1 MSGRIGMGLLLALFA
16 ALPSLMGPLHSTAQL
31 FKTYSVESGLP
42 QSQVYT
48 ICQDRFGYL
57 WFGTFGGG
65 VCRFDGIEFRTFT
78 VNEGLSNNAIYSIA
92 EDRSGSLWIGT
103 ERGIS
108 RYDGFTFRNFS
119 KQELGHDVVN
129 SILQA
134 RDGTLWFG
142 TGEGVARFDGSTF
155 TSGIAREVL
164 GETAVMT
171 LFEDRDGTL
180 WMGTRGRGLFRK
192 NGDTF
197 EHVAGVR
204 ELGDGTVYIVRQD
217 RSGALWIG
225 TDRGGVTRWQDGRFQ
240 RFTNRDGL
248 PDNTVWTIAEDRDG
262 SLWFGTRLGLVQYG
276 SGQFRTFTMADG
288 LSANSVWSLL
298 PDREG
303 NLWIGTDIGG
313 VCRYRDLGFRAYASD
328 MGLTH
333 NDIWAILEDS
343 GGRMWFGKSGGL
355 VRYDRSGFTRIV
367 PQGKPAT
374 VFALYEDSRR
384 TLWIGTDGDGVFR
397 IVGARMMQR
406 LRGPPTIEQG
416 TVYSIIE
423 DRNGAFWFA
432 TADSGIFRY
441 DGRQFTH
448 FTTRDGLTDN
458 RVYALHEDR
467 SGILWCVTH
476 QGVARFDGRRFT
488 NAFPGGFSDDEI
500 TLAVA
505 EEPSGH
511 LWFGT
516 EKGIYHYDG
525 TDLKG
530 LDERDGLGSN
540 VVYFLVFDT
549 LGALWIGHNR
559 GVDRFDVRRWEQTGE
574 TRFRPY
580 GADEGFTGVEC
591 NQNAAWCDRRGAL
604 WFGTIKGA
612 FRYIPAPADTLSA
625 PSVRVAGVRLFM
637 QERDLT
643 PYSTRL
649 DASTL
654 LPEDLR
660 LPYYL
665 NHVTLD
671 YVGINLTA
679 PRRVRYRYRL
689 EGFDEDWSR
698 ITHERYAVY
707 ANLAPGRYTFRVK
720 ARSADGAW
728 TSSDMGFTF
737 EVVAPF
743 WKTVWFYVLT
753 ALVSV
758 GLLVTV
764 VRLRLRRVNRRAQE
778 LMQLN
783 RMLQTHIEEREHAE
797 RAVRMSEAKFRSLA
811 ELLTAS
817 IFVVRGERILYTNP
831 YASVYTGYTPDEL
844 SQMKFWE
851 FAHPDHREAVKARGM
866 ARMEGRTVPN
876 RYEMKIVTRSG
887 DVRWCDMIVRLV
899 DYEGGPAIL
908 GAAVDITDRKR
919 AEEALFQS
927 EAKYRNLFVNSLVG
941 MFKTSLDSG
950 TVIEANDKA
959 REILGYP
966 EGKVRT
972 TDLYV
977 NPGDREVMKQI
988 LREQGRVENFE
999 TRMRRSDGQIIW
1011 VSFSARYFPEDGCL
1025 EGVVVDITERKRTE
1039 EALLKVRKIESLG
1052 ILAGGIAH
1060 DFNNVLTAILGN
1072 LSLAK
1077 KHVRDGRLETVL
1089 QHLDSAERAS
1099 MQARGL
1105 TQQLLTFSKGGE
1117 PVRAPT
1123 SLATLLQETT
1133 RFALAGS
1140 NVKGELEL
1148 PPDLR
1153 TAFIDHG
1160 QIGQVIHNLM
1170 LNAVQAMPGG
1180 GTVHVHADNVSF
1192 AADTYEHGMKIKKG
1206 QYVRVAIRDEGTG
1219 IAAEHLSRIFDPYF
1233 TTKEHGSGLGLAT
1246 AYSIVRNHQ
1255 GIIYV
1260 DSEAGVGSVFTF
1272 CLPAADEPEALEGA
1286 LPEIKHGKGLVLVM
1300 DDEVAILKVLD
1311 GMLAELG
1318 YEVVTTRNG
1327 DEALRA
1333 HMDQSRSGRPFD
1345 AVILDLTIP
1354 GGKGGKETVS
1364 EILALDPQAYVVVSS
1379 GYSNDPIMANFASY
1393 GFADVLPKPYTLED
1407 VSRALGK
1414 MPRRPAI
1421 SPGSGTTSHH

>member
-1 MSGRIGMGLLLALFA
+1 MSLLRPSVALLAGCLFFLILPDRA
-16 ALPSLMGPLHSTAQL
+16 AGQL
-31 FKTYSVESGLP
+31 FKVYSVEAGLP

-65 VCRFDGIEFRTFT
+65 VCRFDGIQFRTFT
-78 VNEGLSNNAIYSIA
+78 VNEGLSNNAVYSIV
-92 EDRSGSLWIGT
+92 EDRSGYLWIGT
-103 ERGIS
+103 ERGVS
-108 RYDGFTFRNFS
+108 RYDGFAFRNFS
-119 KQELGHDVVN
+119 KQELGHEVVN
-129 SILQA
+129 AIVQT

-142 TGEGVARFDGSTF
+142 TGKGLASYDGSTF
-155 TSGIAREVL
+155 TSGIGADII
-164 GETAVMT
+164 GETSVMA

-180 WMGTRGRGLFRK
+180 WVGTQGKGLFRQK
-192 NGDTF
+192 GETF
-197 EHVAGVR
+197 ERAAGER
-204 ELGDGTVYIVRQD
+204 ELGDGMVYVIRQD
-217 RSGALWIG
+217 RRGAMWIG
-225 TDRGGVTRWQDGRFQ
+225 TDRGGAARWHDGRFH
-240 RFTNRDGL
+240 RLTTRDGL
-248 PDNTVWTIAEDRDG
+248 PDNTVWTIAEGRDG
-262 SLWFGTRLGLVQYG
+262 ALWLGTRQGLVQYR
-276 SGQFRTFTMADG
+276 SGKFRTFTMADG

-313 VCRYRDLGFRAYASD
+313 VCRYRDFGFLTYSPGT
-328 MGLTH
+328 GLTH
-333 NDIWAILEDS
+333 NDIWAILEDAR
-343 GGRMWFGKSGGL
+343 GRMWFGTSGGL
-355 VRYDRSGFTRIV
+355 IRYDRSGFTRIM

-384 TLWIGTDGDGVFR
+384 TLWIGTDGAGVFQIAGDR
-397 IVGARMMQR
+397 LTGP
-406 LRGPPTIEQG
+406 LRGPPAIEQG
-416 TVYSIIE
+416 TVYSIIQ
-423 DRNGAFWFA
+423 DRSGAMWFA
-432 TADSGIFRY
+432 TADSGVFRY
-441 DGRQFTH
+441 DGQRPTH

-467 SGILWCVTH
+467 SGVLWCVTH
-476 QGVARFDGRRFT
+476 QGVARFDGQRFV
-488 NAFPGGFSDDEI
+488 NAFPDGLLSDGI
-500 TLAVA
+500 SLAVA
-505 EEPSGH
+505 EEKSGH

-525 TDLKG
+525 RGLTG

-549 LGALWIGHNR
+549 LGALWIGHSR
-559 GVDRFDVRRWEQTGE
+559 GVDRFDVPRWEQTGE
-574 TRFRPY
+574 TRFRQY

-591 NQNAAWCDRRGAL
+591 NQNAAFCGRNGAL

-612 FRYIPAPADTLSA
+612 FRYVPVSADTLGA
-625 PSVRVAGVRLFM
+625 PSLRIAGLRLFM

-643 PYSTRL
+643 PYSSRL
-649 DASTL
+649 DPATL
-654 LPEDLR
+654 LPEELR
-660 LPYYL
+660 LPYEL

-671 YVGINLTA
+671 YAGIHLTA
-679 PRRVRYRYRL
+679 PRGVRYRYRL
-689 EGFDEDWSR
+689 EGFDEEWSR
-698 ITHERYAVY
+698 ATHERYAVY
-707 ANLAPGRYTFRVK
+707 ANLPPGRYTFRVK
-720 ARSADGAW
+720 ARNAGGLW
-728 TSSDMGFTF
+728 TSGDAVFTF
-737 EVVAPF
+737 EIVAPF
-743 WKTVWFYVLT
+743 WKTAWFYVLT

-758 GLLVTV
+758 GMLATV
-764 VRLRLRRVNRRAQE
+764 VRLRLRSVNRRARE
-778 LMQLN
+778 LLDLN
-783 RMLQTHIEEREHAE
+783 RRLQTQMVEREQAE

-817 IFVVRGERILYTNP
+817 IFVVRGEQILYTNP
-831 YASVYTGYTPDEL
+831 YASTYTGYTPDEL

-851 FAHPDHREAVKARGM
+851 FAHPDHRETVKARGR
-866 ARMEGRTVPN
+866 ARMEGLTVPN

-887 DVRWCDMIVRLV
+887 EVRWCDMIVRLV

-919 AEEALFQS
+919 AEDALFQS

-950 TVIEANDKA
+950 TVIEANEKA

-972 TDLYV
+972 PDLYV
-977 NPGDREVMKQI
+977 NPEDRETMKHI
-988 LREQGRVENFE
+988 LREHGRVENLE
-999 TRMRRSDGQIIW
+999 TRMRRRDGEIIW

-1025 EGVVVDITERKRTE
+1025 EGVIVDITERKRTE

-1077 KHVRDGRLETVL
+1077 KHTRDGRMESVLESL
-1089 QHLDSAERAS
+1089 ESAERAS

-1117 PVRAPT
+1117 PVRAPA
-1123 SLATLLQETT
+1123 SLASLLQETT

-1140 NVKGELEL
+1140 NVRCELKL

-1153 TAFIDHG
+1153 TASIDRG

-1192 AADTYEHGMKIKKG
+1192 AADTYEHGMKVKKG
-1206 QYVRVAIRDEGTG
+1206 PYVRVAIRDEGTG
-1219 IAAEHLSRIFDPYF
+1219 IAAENLSRIFDPYF

-1260 DSEAGVGSVFTF
+1260 ESEVGVGSVFTF
-1272 CLPAADEPEALEGA
+1272 CLPATDEPEEKKGPSGEAA
-1286 LPEIKHGKGLVLVM
+1286 RGKGRVLIM
-1300 DDEVAILKVLD
+1300 DDETAILKVIKD
-1311 GMLAELG
+1311 MLAEMG
-1318 YEVVTTRNG
+1318 YEAVTARDGT
-1327 DEALRA
+1327 EALQTYGD
-1333 HMDQSRSGRPFD
+1333 HSRSGRPFD

-1354 GGKGGKETVS
+1354 GGKGGKATVG
-1364 EILALDPQAYVVVSS
+1364 EILAIDPRAYVIVSS
-1379 GYSNDPIMANFASY
+1379 GYSNDPIMANFGSY
-1393 GFADVLPKPYTLED
+1393 GFSDVLPKPYTLED
-1407 VSRALGK
+1407 VSRVLGK
-1414 MPRRPAI
+1414 IPRRSATSPA
-1421 SPGSGTTSHH
+1421 